1 MKKIVAA
8 TIGNCVH
15 VAGVYNFLNLAELC
29 GYQTTFLGIGVKP
42 ARIIGA
48 LQEVEPDYLAL
59 GYRLTPEVADKLF
72 AELKMP
78 CRKRVLVTKRSFW
91 GTPSVA
97 KVAADSGLFCQIFS
111 GGRGRRRGG
120 FFPERGGEGR
130 RSTAER

>member
-59 GYRLTPEVADKLF
+59 GYR
-72 AELKMP
+72 
-78 CRKRVLVTKRSFW
+78 
-91 GTPSVA
+91 
-97 KVAADSGLFCQIFS
+97 
-111 GGRGRRRGG
+111 
-120 FFPERGGEGR
+120 
-130 RSTAER
+130 